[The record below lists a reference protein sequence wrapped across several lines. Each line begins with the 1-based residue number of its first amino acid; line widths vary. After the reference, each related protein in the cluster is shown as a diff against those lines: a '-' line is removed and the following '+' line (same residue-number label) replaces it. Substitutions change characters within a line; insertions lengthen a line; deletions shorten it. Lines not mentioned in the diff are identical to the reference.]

1 MARMEPLNRDDVPEL
16 EEFFAMLEDRMGFL
30 PNSLLT
36 MARCP
41 DLVRAFAALGR
52 VVYRPSENVPLPLKN
67 MIANV
72 ASRAAG
78 CAYCV
83 AHTASNA
90 ARPSSGLDAAKLD
103 ALWQYETSP
112 LFSAKE
118 RAVLRFAQ
126 AAASVPNMAD
136 DSHFEDLRGY
146 FGDDEI
152 VEILGVVAYF
162 GYLNRWN
169 DTMATSLEPMPLAV
183 GEKHMAGGGW
193 KPGKHLSSAD

>member
-1 MARMEPLNRDDVPEL
+1 MVRMEPLNRDDVPEL
-16 EEFFAMLEDRMGFL
+16 GEFFAVFEERMGFL

-36 MARCP
+36 MARNP
-41 DLVRAFAALGR
+41 DLVKAFSALGR
-52 VVYRPSENVPLPLKN
+52 VVYRSSENVPLSLKN

-83 AHTASNA
+83 AHTASNVT
-90 ARPSSGLDAAKLD
+90 RPNSDVDAAKLE

-112 LFSAKE
+112 RFSGKE
-118 RAVLRFAQ
+118 KAVLRFAQ
-126 AAASVPNMAD
+126 AAASVPNMVE
-136 DSHFEDLRGY
+136 DSHFRALREY
-146 FGDDEI
+146 LNDEEI

-169 DTMATSLEPMPLAV
+169 DTMATSLEPIPLAV
-183 GEKHMAGGGW
+183 GEKHMASGGW
-193 KPGKHLSSAD
+193 APGKDQSSPD